1 MLKNIIF
8 DLDGTLLPQNIDEFI
23 EKYFYTLTKKIVS
36 LGYDSDKFIKGIK
49 IGTDAMLNNDGYE
62 TNECVFWEAFEKV
75 TGYKKDLISDYFI
88 DYYNNEFNEL
98 ANSVIPYKGLNEV
111 LYKLKG
117 KGYHLILATN
127 PLFPKIATEN
137 RIKWA
142 NIDSLVFTHITTYE
156 NSYYSKPNIKY
167 YQEIFTDFNIDPSE
181 SLMVGNDMS
190 DDFVVTELGCDIY
203 IVTNHLINKDNLKL
217 PEKSSNMEELIKYL
231 KKLI

>member
-1 MLKNIIF
+1 
-8 DLDGTLLPQNIDEFI
+8 
-23 EKYFYTLTKKIVS
+23 
-36 LGYDSDKFIKGIK
+36 
-49 IGTDAMLNNDGYE
+49 
-62 TNECVFWEAFEKV
+62 
-75 TGYKKDLISDYFI
+75 
-88 DYYNNEFNEL
+88 
-98 ANSVIPYKGLNEV
+98 
-111 LYKLKG
+111 
-117 KGYHLILATN
+117 LILATN

-203 IVTNHLINKDNLKL
+203 IVTDHLINKDNLKL